1 MDETLNSPELNELS
15 ELVLAGRCV
24 AFIGSG
30 LSMGEYVSWGDLVK
44 QLCDA
49 CGVDK
54 DAKNV
59 DLDLLEL
66 AEQAKN
72 ASPDEYHRVLSEEFG
87 KGVARLPLGYTYLLE
102 SPFNAYITINY
113 DPLLA
118 KASQFKGLKLFNF
131 KLGLDAA
138 RVNNQAIFYIHGY
151 VAEGG
156 QIADGDLILTSEDF
170 EQNYGQPGAII
181 PSFLTQV
188 LSFKSVVFIGC
199 GLQEPPLKKILG
211 LCNEIKS
218 RIEAASGNKG
228 PTHYILLPTLYT
240 KEAGDKKP
248 ERNRQKEAEENV
260 VYEEVGIRVIR
271 YTRSSPED
279 YSPVD
284 QILTNWSKAPELK
297 PVSAYD
303 EGPSYD

>member
-1 MDETLNSPELNELS
+1 MDETLNTPEIDELS
-15 ELVLAGRCV
+15 EFVHAGRSV

-30 LSMGEYVSWGDLVK
+30 LSMEEYISWGELVK

-49 CGVDK
+49 CGVDI
-54 DAKNV
+54 DADNV
-59 DLDLLEL
+59 DVDLLEL

-87 KGVARLPLGYTYLLE
+87 KEGVHLPPGYMYLLE
-102 SPFNAYITINY
+102 SPFNAYITVNY

-118 KASQFKGLKLFNF
+118 EASRFKGLTIYDF
-131 KLGLDAA
+131 KLGLDSS
-138 RVNNQAIFYIHGY
+138 RVKDQAIFYIHGY
-151 VAEGG
+151 VAAGG
-156 QIADGDLILTSEDF
+156 QVVDGDLILTREDF
-170 EQNYGQPGAII
+170 EQNYEHTGAII

-188 LSFKSVVFIGC
+188 LSFKPVVFIGC
-199 GLQEPPLKKILG
+199 GLQEPALKNILG

-218 RIEAASGNKG
+218 RIEARSDNNG

-240 KEAGDKKP
+240 KVAEDKKP
-248 ERNRQKEAEENV
+248 ERDLQKEAEEDV
-260 VYEEVGIRVIR
+260 IYEEVGVRVIR
-271 YTRSSPED
+271 YVRNSPED
-279 YSPVD
+279 YSPVEK
-284 QILTNWSKAPELK
+284 ILKKWSKAPELK